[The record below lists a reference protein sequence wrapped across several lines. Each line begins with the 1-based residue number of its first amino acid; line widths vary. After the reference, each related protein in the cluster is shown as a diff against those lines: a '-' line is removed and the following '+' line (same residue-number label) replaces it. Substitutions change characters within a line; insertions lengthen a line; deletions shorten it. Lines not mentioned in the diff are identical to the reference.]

1 MNPVPKKDLSMNM
14 TTNIYMNAT
23 TKYVPMNAARKTTP

>member
-1 MNPVPKKDLSMNM
+1 MNPAPKKDLSMNM

-23 TKYVPMNAARKTTP
+23 TKYVPINAALKTTP